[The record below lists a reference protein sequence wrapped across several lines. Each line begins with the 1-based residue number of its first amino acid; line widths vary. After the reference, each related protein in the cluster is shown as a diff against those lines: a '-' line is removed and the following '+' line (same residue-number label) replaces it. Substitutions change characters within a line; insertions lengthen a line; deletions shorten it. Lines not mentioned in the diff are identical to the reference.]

1 MSTMTVTLY
10 STTAN
15 TAATAA
21 RPERFDLIMVLPLG
35 SGNIHKTRTPPLPP
49 PQPRKTLL
57 SNAPCSVLR
66 IFQIII
72 TMLLW
77 QITAVHLRA
86 PVSCVRFA
94 AQQRTCCA
102 LQFSVVIVVVAVV
115 VVCGVS
121 LCRRASSQVRM
132 PQQVKLKLPRALA
145 LGGILSTQ
153 MSSSG
158 SSSSNRSAAVRDSR
172 PQCGCG
178 DARITTL
185 VCVCVWL
192 ILFNISPSLSV
203 QTNH

>member
-35 SGNIHKTRTPPLPP
+35 SGNIHKTRTHPRPP
-49 PQPRKTLL
+49 PAPQPTLF

-102 LQFSVVIVVVAVV
+102 LQFSVVAVA

-132 PQQVKLKLPRALA
+132 PQQVKLKLPRARA

-158 SSSSNRSAAVRDSR
+158 SGSSSSSSSSNISAAVRDSR

-185 VCVCVWL
+185 VCVCVCC
-192 ILFNISPSLSV
+192 
-203 QTNH
+203 